1 MSIHRPSL
9 SGGTPERLARATAR
23 RQLKFFQQKASF
35 FRDSGVLL
43 KSKKVCR
50 QWDGDEETETE
61 IERERRGKPEKRR
74 RLFASARRAWPA
86 TAAEVVKRLVLT
98 TSASCLGRK
107 SQAKTEGC
115 QEKRYNSVKPK

>member
-23 RQLKFFQQKASF
+23 RQLKFFQQEAF
-35 FRDSGVLL
+35 FLFRDSGVLL

-50 QWDGDEETETE
+50 QWDGEEETER
-61 IERERRGKPEKRR
+61 ERERDNTKKRR

-98 TSASCLGRK
+98 TSAGCLCPW
-107 SQAKTEGC
+107 SQNVEGC
-115 QEKRYNSVKPK
+115 QERRCNSVKPK